1 MKHKPENGQA
11 GVEDNQAI
19 TTIVA
24 EVARK
29 PKPRLRES
37 KGFEKGEVILLRGRD
52 RAHGRVLVVREVFS
66 SPQ

>member
-1 MKHKPENGQA
+1 MPQLEKRQA

-19 TTIVA
+19 ATIVA

-37 KGFEKGEVILLRGRD
+37 KGFEKGEVILLRGR
-52 RAHGRVLVVREVFS
+52 GGGGQVLVVREVRS

>member
-1 MKHKPENGQA
+1 MEHKLKNGQA

-19 TTIVA
+19 AAIVA

-37 KGFEKGEVILLRGRD
+37 KGFEKGQVILLRGR
-52 RAHGRVLVVREVFS
+52 GVGVRVLVVREVFS